1 MIDAP
6 SQGRPGTT
14 SDLITISVDVM
25 GGDQGPAAVVG
36 GCAISARNNPDIAF
50 LLHGDEAVL
59 GPLLDREAGLKGR
72 AQICHS
78 PGVVRMDD
86 KPAQVMRQGRDTS
99 MWSAVSALRDG
110 QAQATVS
117 CGNTGALMAVA
128 MLRLRKLPGVH
139 RPGIACLWPSRS
151 GTGYNTM
158 LDVGADVRADE
169 ESLLH
174 YALLGTAYYRNAF
187 GTERPRVGLLNVGT
201 EDNKGRA
208 EIKEAAGLIASA
220 AHIGRYEFIGFVEG
234 TDIPSDKVDVIVT
247 DGFTGNIALKT
258 AEGTAKLFSDT
269 LRAELTRSI
278 WSKLAGALA
287 RAPLLRMKK
296 RLDPRLANGGVF
308 LGLNGTVVK
317 SHGSA
322 DATGVS
328 AAIKLAFKLARSGFQ
343 DRMSERI
350 ADVADALQERVLN
363 NDGKHDDAGAASTS
377 PENGASSTQADKKD
391 SGKGTQGR

>member
-1 MIDAP
+1 MSDAP
-6 SQGRPGTT
+6 PQGRPGTK
-14 SDLITISVDVM
+14 SDLITISVDAM

-36 GCAISARNNPDIAF
+36 GCAISARSNPDIAF
-50 LLHGDEAVL
+50 LLHGDEATL
-59 GPLLDREAGLKGR
+59 APLVAREAGLKGR
-72 AQICHS
+72 TEICHS
-78 PGVVRMDD
+78 AGVVRMDD
-86 KPAQVMRQGRDTS
+86 KPAQVMRHGRDTS

-110 QAQATVS
+110 RAKATVS

-139 RPGIACLWPSRS
+139 RPAIACLWPSRN
-151 GTGYNTM
+151 GNGYNTM

-220 AHIGRYEFIGFVEG
+220 AHIGRYDFIGFVEG

-247 DGFTGNIALKT
+247 DGFSGNIALKT

-278 WSKLAGALA
+278 LSKLAGALA
-287 RAPLLRMKK
+287 SAPLLRMKK
-296 RLDPRLANGGVF
+296 RLDPRRANGGVF

-328 AAIKLAFKLARSGFQ
+328 AAIKLAFKLAQSGFQ

-350 ADVADALQERVLN
+350 ADVADALQERELSS
-363 NDGKHDDAGAASTS
+363 DDKPDNEDTTS
-377 PENGASSTQADKKD
+377 GSQTDKKD